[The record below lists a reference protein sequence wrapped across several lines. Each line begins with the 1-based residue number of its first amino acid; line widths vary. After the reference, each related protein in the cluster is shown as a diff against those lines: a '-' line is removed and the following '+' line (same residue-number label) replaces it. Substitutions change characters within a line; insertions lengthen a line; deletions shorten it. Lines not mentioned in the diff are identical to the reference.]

1 MNIASDDRASRRRTA
16 AERVD
21 ANPTTTRRVPPGCCP
36 GCLLEFAT
44 EPCALHRAAA
54 DLAVAA
60 REALAFF
67 EVNDDAD
74 AHRVADLLRA
84 ALTTAGAR

>member
-1 MNIASDDRASRRRTA
+1 MNSTPDDRASRRRTA
-16 AERVD
+16 AEQVD
-21 ANPTTTRRVPPGCCP
+21 AHPTSTRRVPPGCCP

-54 DLAVAA
+54 DLAGSA

-67 EVNDDAD
+67 EVNDDED
-74 AHRVADLLRA
+74 AQRVANLLR
-84 ALTTAGAR
+84 TAIAKAEGR

>member
-1 MNIASDDRASRRRTA
+1 MSTASDDLAPRRRTA
-16 AERVD
+16 AEQVD

-67 EVNDDAD
+67 ELSDDAD
-74 AHRVADLLRA
+74 ARRVGDLLR
-84 ALTTAGAR
+84 TAIATAEGR